1 MFNSKKENNVMKKT
15 YIEPSVKAIKIQLAQ
30 VIAASPITDN
40 VTGAKFDSSE
50 STNTMDG
57 FDAEFS
63 EEEEY

>member
-15 YIEPSVKAIKIQLAQ
+15 YIEPSVKAIEIKL
-30 VIAASPITDN
+30 SHLMITSDP
-40 VTGAKFDSSE
+40 VTETKFDPSE

-63 EEEEY
+63 EENEY

>member
-1 MFNSKKENNVMKKT
+1 MKKT

-30 VIAASPITDN
+30 VIAASPIVDTE
-40 VTGAKFDSSE
+40 TGAKFNSGE

-63 EEEEY
+63 EEDEY